1 MNRKYLLLL
10 FAAVGFGLTIAA
22 VMLGN
27 QSPPAAPALGQSAHA
42 PFTDYVAGAGI
53 IEASTENIA
62 IGTPVSG
69 VVTTMYVKWGDQ
81 VSAGAPP
88 VQN

>member
-27 QSPPAAPALGQSAHA
+27 QSPPAAPALGQSAQA

-53 IEASTENIA
+53 IEVGRPGERRC
-62 IGTPVSG
+62 
-69 VVTTMYVKWGDQ
+69 
-81 VSAGAPP
+81 PP